1 MTKRLL
7 SAMRQYAWFA
17 GVKHHVV
24 QGVEALAEL
33 LKSPS
38 AAARAVA
45 AIVAETEHGVQ
56 VWVSYFGKPLD
67 PHTNYVLWPNRA
79 LRPARRRIQPSPIEQ
94 LQMRRRRGD

>member
-45 AIVAETEHGVQ
+45 AIIAETEHGVQ

-67 PHTNYVLWPNRA
+67 PHTNYVLWPARA
-79 LRPARRRIQPSPIEQ
+79 LRPARRRVQPLPLEH
-94 LQMRRRRGD
+94 MRRSRDD

>member
-7 SAMRQYAWFA
+7 SAMRQYAWFS

-45 AIVAETEHGVQ
+45 AVIAETEHGVQ
-56 VWVSYFGKPLD
+56 VWVSYLGKPLD
-67 PHTNYVLWPNRA
+67 PHTNYVLWPNRV

-94 LQMRRRRGD
+94 LQMRRRRDD

>member
-7 SAMRQYAWFA
+7 SAMRQYAWFS

-38 AAARAVA
+38 VAARAVA
-45 AIVAETEHGVQ
+45 AIVSETEHGVQ

-67 PHTNYVLWPNRA
+67 PHTNYVLWPSRV
-79 LRPARRRIQPSPIEQ
+79 LRPARRRVAAIPIQPLRPPYDGS
-94 LQMRRRRGD
+94 R

>member
-7 SAMRQYAWFA
+7 SAMRQYAWFQ

-33 LKSPS
+33 LKSP
-38 AAARAVA
+38 AVAARAVA
-45 AIVAETEHGVQ
+45 AIIAETEHGVQ

-67 PHTNYVLWPNRA
+67 PHTNYVLWPTRA
-79 LRPARRRIQPSPIEQ
+79 LKAAPRRIALPAFPSRDRPEN
-94 LQMRRRRGD
+94 

>member
-38 AAARAVA
+38 VAARAVA
-45 AIVAETEHGVQ
+45 AIISETEHGVQ

-67 PHTNYVLWPNRA
+67 PHTNYVLWPNRV
-79 LRPARRRIQPSPIEQ
+79 LRPARRRIQPHPLEH
-94 LQMRRRRGD
+94 LRDRR

>member
-1 MTKRLL
+1 MTKRLIA
-7 SAMRQYAWFA
+7 AMRQYAWFA

-38 AAARAVA
+38 VAARAVA

-67 PHTNYVLWPNRA
+67 PHTNYVLWPGRS
-79 LRPARRRIQPSPIEQ
+79 LRPARRRLQPIPIEAV
-94 LQMRRRRGD
+94 RRYRDD

>member
-7 SAMRQYAWFA
+7 SAMRQYAWFR

-24 QGVEALAEL
+24 QGVEALADL

-45 AIVAETEHGVQ
+45 AVIAETEHGVQ

-67 PHTNYVLWPNRA
+67 PHTNYVLWPGQR
-79 LRPARRRIQPSPIEQ
+79 LKPARRRVAAIPIQPT
-94 LQMRRRRGD
+94 RRPHD

>member
-1 MTKRLL
+1 MTKLL

-24 QGVEALAEL
+24 QGVEALGTL

-38 AAARAVA
+38 VAGRAVA
-45 AIVAETEHGVQ
+45 AIISETEQGVQ

-67 PHTNYVLWPNRA
+67 PHTNYVLWPMHA
-79 LRPARRRIQPSPIEQ
+79 MKPARRRLVPIPIR
-94 LQMRRRRGD
+94 MDRRDRG